1 MAHVKRMNY
10 KEVHVFMYLIKYA
23 HMAHIKRINYR
34 GNIPVINIRS
44 NKKDIEER
52 PFYPN

>member
-1 MAHVKRMNY
+1 MAHIQRISY
-10 KEVHVFMYLIKYA
+10 REVHVFKYA